1 MISNDDEV
9 LAKVKG
15 TGGIVY
21 VFSDRVVISRKSIT
35 VFFGQG
41 IKGDKTIYFK
51 DIKAIEYKKPTV
63 WANGYIQFIA
73 NMELATNQTVEILGT
88 ALKALKDPNAVI
100 LRAIKKEVV
109 QNVEA
114 VYQVAVQQWKNSKVE
129 KQKHPLLDPADEIAK
144 YKKLLDDGTITKE
157 EFEAKKKQLLNL

>member
-51 DIKAIEYKKPTV
+51 DIKVIE
-63 WANGYIQFIA
+63 
-73 NMELATNQTVEILGT
+73 
-88 ALKALKDPNAVI
+88 
-100 LRAIKKEVV
+100 
-109 QNVEA
+109 
-114 VYQVAVQQWKNSKVE
+114 
-129 KQKHPLLDPADEIAK
+129 
-144 YKKLLDDGTITKE
+144 
-157 EFEAKKKQLLNL
+157 